1 MFTGCG
7 VISGQ
12 NQYLTRDTARPQ
24 PGFEVNRPPQMENGL
39 TPGMCPIY
47 QDQTFCTS
55 GPPVLVNNVCSP
67 LAPLPVPPPPPPALK
82 LGQDGFKKVCR
93 TEEDSPCPFPGL
105 ASGVLEMRVKEGS
118 KIRNLMGFA
127 MARMQGE
134 KGVSGSGVSSGGGGG
149 GLRQVVFTGSGRA
162 VTKTIT
168 CAEIMKRKVGSLHQ
182 LTKLQY
188 KVVKEVWESAEGGT
202 SEMTVHRTVPSISIL
217 LSKDPLDPQEPGYQP
232 PETLSALW
240 EEREGVESSSQ
251 TACKRPLGPL
261 PYSGFPHCKRVCLG
275 EGISVQPPH

>member
-7 VISGQ
+7 VFSGHNHCLPNSNVTQ
-12 NQYLTRDTARPQ
+12 Q
-24 PGFEVNRPPQMENGL
+24 PGLEVKRTNQTANGVNQGTGPFYEGQSYTNTIMQPAFNNSLSDTIKPPL
-39 TPGMCPIY
+39 L
-47 QDQTFCTS
+47 
-55 GPPVLVNNVCSP
+55 PPSP
-67 LAPLPVPPPPPPALK
+67 AAVK
-82 LGQDGFKKVCR
+82 LGQEGFKKVCR

-134 KGVSGSGVSSGGGGG
+134 KTGSAGGGTVS

-168 CAEIMKRKVGSLHQ
+168 CAEIMKRKVGCLHQ
-182 LTKLQY
+182 MTKLRY
-188 KVVKEVWESAEGGT
+188 KVVKEVWESNQGAA

-232 PETLSALW
+232 PEAFSSLW
-240 EEREGVESSSQ
+240 EDRGGIDPATQ
-251 TACKRPLGPL
+251 TTFKRPFGPL
-261 PYSGFPHCKRVCLG
+261 PYTSLPRCKKLCLEQG
-275 EGISVQPPH
+275 DSVLPPN

>member
-7 VISGQ
+7 VVTGQ
-12 NQYLTRDTARPQ
+12 NQYLTRDAVRPRPGLEVTKPIQMVNGAIPGTCPVYQGQVYSNAVQ
-24 PGFEVNRPPQMENGL
+24 PAVVN
-39 TPGMCPIY
+39 T
-47 QDQTFCTS
+47 
-55 GPPVLVNNVCSP
+55 VCSP
-67 LAPLPVPPPPPPALK
+67 LKPAVPAALPVPPPALK
-82 LGQDGFKKVCR
+82 LGQEGFKKVCR

-134 KGVSGSGVSSGGGGG
+134 KDASGGGGVSSG

-168 CAEIMKRKVGSLHQ
+168 CAEIMKRKVGCLHQ
-182 LTKLQY
+182 LTKLRY
-188 KVVKEVWESAEGGT
+188 KVVKEVWESAEGGA

-232 PETLSALW
+232 PQTLSALW
-240 EEREGVESSSQ
+240 EEREGVEPASQ
-251 TACKRPLGPL
+251 TACKRPFGPS
-261 PYSGFPHCKRVCLG
+261 PYSSFPDCKRVCLG
-275 EGISVQPPH
+275 EGVSVLPPH

>member
-1 MFTGCG
+1 
-7 VISGQ
+7 
-12 NQYLTRDTARPQ
+12 
-24 PGFEVNRPPQMENGL
+24 MENGI
-39 TPGMCPIY
+39 TPGTCPLYQGQIY
-47 QDQTFCTS
+47 SAAGQ
-55 GPPVLVNNVCSP
+55 PAVVNNVSNLLKP
-67 LAPLPVPPPPPPALK
+67 TPLPVPPPALK
-82 LGQDGFKKVCR
+82 LGQEGFKKVCR
-93 TEEDSPCPFPGL
+93 TEENSPCPFPGL

-134 KGVSGSGVSSGGGGG
+134 KSASGGGVSGGG

-188 KVVKEVWESAEGGT
+188 KVVKEVWESTEGGT

-240 EEREGVESSSQ
+240 EEREGVNASQ
-251 TACKRPLGPL
+251 TACKRPLGP
-261 PYSGFPHCKRVCLG
+261 YSSFPHCKRVCLG
-275 EGISVQPPH
+275 EGVSVLPPH

>member
-7 VISGQ
+7 VVSGQ
-12 NQYLTRDTARPQ
+12 STYLSRDAVRPH
-24 PGFEVNRPPQMENGL
+24 PGLEVNRPVQIQNGVTL
-39 TPGMCPIY
+39 GSCSVY
-47 QDQTFCTS
+47 QDQTYS
-55 GPPVLVNNVCSP
+55 NAGQPAVVNNGSMLKP
-67 LAPLPVPPPPPPALK
+67 APVQVPPPAIK
-82 LGQDGFKKVCR
+82 LGQEGFKKVCR

-134 KGVSGSGVSSGGGGG
+134 KGVSGGGD

-182 LTKLQY
+182 LTKLRY
-188 KVVKEVWESAEGGT
+188 KVVKEVWESSEGGA

-240 EEREGVESSSQ
+240 EEREGVESGVLQ
-251 TACKRPLGPL
+251 AACKRPLGPL
-261 PYSGFPHCKRVCLG
+261 PYSSFPQCKRVCLE
-275 EGISVQPPH
+275 EGVSDVPPH

>member
-1 MFTGCG
+1 MFTGWG
-7 VISGQ
+7 VVSGQ
-12 NQYLTRDTARPQ
+12 NQYLIRDVVRPH
-24 PGFEVNRPPQMENGL
+24 PGVEVNRPSHMENGV
-39 TPGMCPIY
+39 TPGTCSVY
-47 QDQTFCTS
+47 QDQTYS
-55 GPPVLVNNVCSP
+55 NAGQPAVVNNVSSP
-67 LAPLPVPPPPPPALK
+67 GKPTPPLPVPPPALK
-82 LGQDGFKKVCR
+82 LGQEGFKKVCR

-134 KGVSGSGVSSGGGGG
+134 KGVSGGDASGA

-188 KVVKEVWESAEGGT
+188 KVVKEVWESSDGGT

-240 EEREGVESSSQ
+240 EEGVESASQ

-261 PYSGFPHCKRVCLG
+261 PYSSFPHRKRVCLG
-275 EGISVQPPH
+275 EGVSVHPPH

>member
-1 MFTGCG
+1 
-7 VISGQ
+7 
-12 NQYLTRDTARPQ
+12 
-24 PGFEVNRPPQMENGL
+24 
-39 TPGMCPIY
+39 
-47 QDQTFCTS
+47 
-55 GPPVLVNNVCSP
+55 
-67 LAPLPVPPPPPPALK
+67 
-82 LGQDGFKKVCR
+82 
-93 TEEDSPCPFPGL
+93 
-105 ASGVLEMRVKEGS
+105 MRVKEGS

-134 KGVSGSGVSSGGGGG
+134 KSVSGGGVSGGGGAG

-188 KVVKEVWESAEGGT
+188 KVVKEVWESTEGGT

-240 EEREGVESSSQ
+240 EEREGVNASQ
-251 TACKRPLGPL
+251 TACKRPLGHL

-275 EGISVQPPH
+275 EGVSVLPPH